1 MLSRGGGCSQ
11 DRGASPCG
19 RILLTVRPPRSW
31 ALAAG
36 FLAAQAPPIGLTSR
50 DLPAVLYAIFAAL
63 AVALFVYGL
72 SRLSGLVTALEAAR
86 RSLARNAV
94 ARERD
99 RLARDL
105 HDVLGFSLSAVV
117 LRGEP
122 AARLNERRGT
132 LRVHFNN

>member
-1 MLSRGGGCSQ
+1 M
-11 DRGASPCG
+11 
-19 RILLTVRPPRSW
+19 
-31 ALAAG
+31 
-36 FLAAQAPPIGLTSR
+36 
-50 DLPAVLYAIFAAL
+50 
-63 AVALFVYGL
+63 
-72 SRLSGLVTALEAAR
+72 SGLVTALEAAR
-86 RSLARNAV
+86 RELARNAV

-117 LRGEP
+117 LRGEL